1 MIRNLTACMLMP
13 ALLTAFGT
21 AAAEPV
27 GWTAELRAD
36 GHDVVVHDA
45 VTVAGGAVV
54 VGTLDADGSEQAG
67 WIARLGQDGAVLW
80 TRVFDDRFGDVSN
93 ILGMTRSEDFAFHG
107 IAQAADGALW
117 AVGTVALTGEM
128 AGSYGL
134 LVEVRPDGRLT
145 NFYIRGN
152 AAESLEAVAAGPD
165 GVIAVGESRS
175 GDSPSGWIVAATP
188 GQGVTFDAP
197 YAQGLPGH
205 LADVAIAPDGRL
217 QMLLMREPE
226 GDRRPLVL
234 YDLPPDPDQPMSWL
248 DARSVGSASELGL
261 DDGAITILGDGH
273 GVLYVPR
280 TLESGVAATEVAV
293 FAADGTL
300 TDNSLL
306 GSGENGVAVLDAVD
320 LDSTSLAVGLLSEGA
335 GQPALWLG
343 TLGPGLL
350 DTMRQN
356 VLAPLVPA
364 SAAASVLPDDGLALA
379 LGLDDGGARTLALT
393 DPLDATFDPAAPPS
407 QQVMLGD
414 VAAFHRLCPPTLCD
428 VTMRLPHDPDRIGE
442 AAMPFD
448 RSYSDQF
455 ARIDGLDFAA
465 DGTMLVAGLD
475 GGAASRHRQPWVR
488 AFAPDGSVLWSTPI
502 PEGERTKPFVYDVA
516 WLPDGRAVAVGYDIG
531 NADVDGER
539 ERVRIALAWLLD
551 ADGTVAQ
558 TIPVDVGLDTGG
570 HQYDNFGL
578 HVAVPL
584 GSTVIVA
591 GGAGGPAAD
600 GSRNHGRGVL
610 AAIDTE
616 GVTAWKL
623 LLPEAAAGPQPL
635 VMRDVA
641 VAPDGSL
648 LAIGN
653 GLRND
658 DIPPYAYMAAIA
670 ADGTLL
676 RESVE
681 DWLGGPRAQLSQ
693 VAVAG
698 DGSSYLAGVG
708 DLGCAD
714 ASGSTAFR
722 PWVAALDAD
731 WGVRWTRCLVDR
743 EVIALNGLVVADGR
757 LVAAGYADAPPEAGL
772 GDDPV
777 GWVAAFNLQDGQ
789 LIRDAVMGAGITRER
804 LRAIAL
810 GPDGRIWVAG
820 RVSTFRGAEGWIAR
834 LALDAL
840 AP

>member
-1 MIRNLTACMLMP
+1 MIRNLTACLLMP
-13 ALLTAFGT
+13 ALLTVFGT

-36 GHDVVVHDA
+36 GHTVVVHDA

-54 VGTLDADGSEQAG
+54 VGTLDADGGEQAG
-67 WIARLGQDGAVLW
+67 WIARLGQNGAVLW
-80 TRVFDDRFGDVSN
+80 TRVIDDRFGGISN
-93 ILGMTRSEDFAFHG
+93 VLGMTRSEDFALHG

-128 AGSYGL
+128 AGTYGL
-134 LVEVRPDGRLT
+134 LVVLRPDGRLT

-165 GVIAVGESRS
+165 GVIAVGGSRS

-188 GQGVTFDAP
+188 GQGVAFDAP

-205 LADVAIAPDGRL
+205 LADVSIAPDGRL
-217 QMLLMREPE
+217 QMLLMQEPD

-273 GVLYVPR
+273 SVLYVPR

-300 TDNSLL
+300 TDNSVL
-306 GSGENGVAVLDAVD
+306 GSGDDGVVVLDAVD
-320 LDSTSLAVGLLSEGA
+320 LGATSLAVGLFSESA
-335 GQPALWLG
+335 GRPALWLG

-356 VLAPLVPA
+356 VLAQLAPS
-364 SAAASVLPDDGLALA
+364 SAAASALHEDGLALA
-379 LGLDDGGARTLALT
+379 LGLDDGGARTVALT
-393 DPLDATFDPAAPPS
+393 DPLDATFDPASSPS
-407 QQVMLGD
+407 QQVVLGD
-414 VAAFHRLCPPTLCD
+414 VAAYHQLCTPALCD
-428 VTMRLPHDPDRIGE
+428 VTLRLPQYPDRIGE

-448 RSYSDQF
+448 GTLSDQF
-455 ARIDGLDFAA
+455 ARVDGLAIAA

-475 GGAASRHRQPWVR
+475 GGSASRHRQPWVG
-488 AFAPDGSVLWSTPI
+488 AFEADGTALWSSPI
-502 PEGERTKPFVYDVA
+502 PEGEWTKPFVYDVA
-516 WLPDGRAVAVGYDIG
+516 WLSDGRAVAVGYDIG

-539 ERVRIALAWLLD
+539 ERTRIAIAWLLE
-551 ADGTVAQ
+551 ADGTVLQ
-558 TIPVDVGLDTGG
+558 TIPVDVGLGIVG
-570 HQYDNFGL
+570 QHDNFGL

-584 GSTVIVA
+584 GSTVVVA
-591 GGAGGPAAD
+591 GGAGGPAPD
-600 GSRNHGRGVL
+600 GSQSHGRGVL
-610 AAIDTE
+610 AAIDAE
-616 GVTAWKL
+616 GDIAWKL

-653 GLRND
+653 GLRSD
-658 DIPPYAYMAAIA
+658 DAPPYAYMAAIA
-670 ADGTLL
+670 PDGSLVQ
-676 RESVE
+676 ESVE

-693 VAVAG
+693 VAVAD
-698 DGSSYLAGVG
+698 DGSIYLAGVG
-708 DLGCAD
+708 DLGCSD

-731 WGVRWTRCLVDR
+731 WDVRWTRCLVDR
-743 EVIALNGLVVADGR
+743 DVIALNGLVVAEGR

-772 GDDPV
+772 GNDPV
-777 GWVAAFNLQDGQ
+777 GWVAAFSLQDGQ
-789 LIRDAVMGAGITRER
+789 MARDAVMGAGITRER
-804 LRAIAL
+804 LRALAL

-820 RVSTFRGAEGWIAR
+820 RVSTFRGTEGWIAR
-834 LALDAL
+834 LAPDAL